1 MSTVITTRISAT
13 RSRPSGPADR
23 LHVSVTTPG
32 ETVTLCAVAGE
43 VDHYTVDELRTS
55 LIGALNNAAQ
65 IVTVDLSRV
74 SFFGIAGLRVL
85 VEARVTAGRTGRR
98 LRLVVGASC
107 VDRLLV
113 AAGEADAFDLMP
125 DLACAVL
132 DPA

>member
-1 MSTVITTRISAT
+1 M
-13 RSRPSGPADR
+13 
-23 LHVSVTTPG
+23 TTPG